1 MLPRIFT
8 HDRRRGERGT
18 PGAEPPRSQLVAMIR
33 GTFREMPGLSLHL
46 NQAARLFGLRVA
58 TCQIVLDDLIAV
70 GALRR
75 APDGQY
81 ISADRESTRLAQ
93 RDYLIDLRPKSR
105 HRR

>member
-8 HDRRRGERGT
+8 HDRRRRERGT
-18 PGAEPPRSQLVAMIR
+18 SGAEPPRSQLVAMIR

-46 NQAARLFGLRVA
+46 NQAARLFGLRNL
-58 TCQIVLDDLIAV
+58 TCQIVLDDLVAA

-75 APDGQY
+75 AQDGQY

-93 RDYLIDLRPKSR
+93 GDLLIEPSR
-105 HRR
+105 SSRNRL